1 MYVLKKHDGRFC
13 MKKGLGFV
21 DVFCIAA
28 GAMISSGIFVLPGL
42 AFSRIG
48 PAMIFS
54 YFIAG
59 MLALIGVLSVIEL
72 ATAMPKAGGDYYF
85 LTRSLGPLVGTV
97 SGLLSWF
104 ALSLKTAFAIFGL
117 AEVIYLLSG
126 GVVPLFM
133 TAAPVTVIFA
143 ILNIR
148 GAEAA
153 ALFEV
158 ILVSALLLLL
168 GGYFAIGAPNLEL
181 SHFSPFVAEG
191 GSFRSILS
199 TAGFVFV
206 SFGGLLKTATIAEE
220 VRNPRRNIPAGFIAA
235 TMVITLLYVALLIVT
250 VGVLPGD
257 ELAGSFTP
265 IADSARLL
273 AGKWGFWA
281 VTVASVLAFV
291 TTANAGIMSAS
302 RYPLALGRD
311 KLLPPFMAKVNK
323 NGEPVAAIVL
333 TSAIILASLLLNIE
347 KLVKA
352 ASAVVISSYILSA
365 AAVLVMRHSRL
376 TNYRPSFRVPL
387 SPWLPLFGIICFSML
402 IIDMGMAAVEISLG
416 FATFGVLIYF
426 LYGRKRADMEY
437 ALLHIVESFTN
448 KNLTADSLEK
458 ELFNVLHERD
468 EVVHDA
474 FDEALKTALAID
486 LEPAA
491 EHEDLL
497 RVVSHSLEKDLAH
510 SAKEIRA
517 RFIERE
523 EQGSC
528 VLTPFVALPH
538 IIVDGEGLFKILL
551 VRSREGLELEKGAL
565 VKAFFVIVGS
575 RDMRN
580 LHLKALAAIAHLVQ
594 HPEFEKRWTH
604 AKNEAQLKDI
614 LLLGERVRMSAG
626 SR

>member
-1 MYVLKKHDGRFC
+1 

-21 DVFCIAA
+21 DVFCIAS

-42 AFSRIG
+42 AYSQIG
-48 PAMIFS
+48 PAMVIS
-54 YFIAG
+54 YLIAG
-59 MLALIGVLSVIEL
+59 LLALIGVLSVIEL

-117 AEVIYLLSG
+117 AEVVYLLSG
-126 GVVPLFM
+126 GKIPLFV
-133 TAAPVTVIFA
+133 TAAPVTIVFA
-143 ILNIR
+143 FLNMR

-153 ALFEV
+153 AKFEV
-158 ILVSALLLLL
+158 VLVALLFLLL
-168 GGYFAIGAPNLEL
+168 GGYFVMGAPNMEL
-181 SHFSPFVAEG
+181 SHFSPFVAEEATLK
-191 GSFRSILS
+191 SILS

-235 TMVITLLYVALLIVT
+235 TVAITLLYAVLLIVT
-250 VGVLPGD
+250 VGVLPG
-257 ELAGSFTP
+257 EQLANSFTP

-273 AGKWGFWA
+273 AGSWGFWA
-281 VTVASVLAFV
+281 ITVAAILAFV

-323 NGEPVAAIVL
+323 NGEPVVAIVM
-333 TSAIILASLLLNIE
+333 TAAIILGSLLLDIE

-365 AAVLVMRHSRL
+365 AAVMVMRRSRL
-376 TNYRPSFRVPL
+376 TNYRPTFRVPWT
-387 SPWLPLFGIICFSML
+387 PWLPTFGIICFSLL

-416 FATFGVLIYF
+416 FAVFGVLLYF
-426 LYGRKRADMEY
+426 FYGRKRADMEY
-437 ALLHIVESFTN
+437 ALLHVVESLTN
-448 KNLTADSLEK
+448 KNLTTDSLEK
-458 ELFNVLHERD
+458 ELYAVLHERD
-468 EVVHDA
+468 ELVHDE
-474 FDEALKTALAID
+474 FDEALKTAVAVD
-486 LEPAA
+486 LEPGAGPG
-491 EHEDLL
+491 DLL
-497 RVVSHSLEKDLAH
+497 DVVSQSLEKELTH
-510 SAKEIRA
+510 SADDIRA

-528 VLTPFVALPH
+528 VLTPFVAIPH
-538 IIVDGEGLFKILL
+538 IICDGEKQFKIML
-551 VRSREGLELEKGAL
+551 VRSREGLALEEGVA
-565 VKAFFVIVGS
+565 VKAIFVIAGS

-580 LHLKALAAIAHLVQ
+580 LHLKALAAIAHMVQ
-594 HPEFEKRWTH
+594 HPEFEKRWAS
-604 AKNEAQLKDI
+604 AKNEAQLRDI
-614 LLLGERVRMSAG
+614 LLLSERVRM
-626 SR
+626 